1 MVIVDATVV
10 GGRERA
16 VKDVRCVWGG
26 GEERVCVGGG
36 VCVWEVYMCEGGGGL
51 CVCVGGKEMRCMCEG
66 GGGKEGLSDKSLRT
80 SCLYHR
86 TCC

>member
-16 VKDVRCVWGG
+16 VKDVRW
-26 GEERVCVGGG
+26 VCRGVGRRECLWGGG
-36 VCVWEVYMCEGGGGL
+36 VCVWEVYMREEEG
-51 CVCVGGKEMRCMCEG
+51 CVFVLGGKEMRCMCEG